1 MRADSLGRW
10 YARFAVVSALGAA
23 ALAFAA
29 GPASAEI
36 AAPCQQAAVDGG
48 GTSATTL
55 VETDWGAAPADQG
68 ARLLETDWG

>member
-10 YARFAVVSALGAA
+10 YARLAVVSALGAA

-36 AAPCQQAAVDGG
+36 SALGQQAGVDVDGSSARTLETEW
-48 GTSATTL
+48 GTT
-55 VETDWGAAPADQG
+55 PADQS
-68 ARLLETDWG
+68 ARLLETEWG